1 MAALPRH
8 TPNLIVDLIALGAQ
22 SPTPV
27 KRSKSPT
34 GKGYF
39 NLPYEQVGLLVRNT
53 AIIAI

>member
-8 TPNLIVDLIALGAQ
+8 TLNLIVDFIALGAQ

-39 NLPYEQVGLLVRNT
+39 NLPYSHVERMERST
-53 AIIAI
+53 TIMRK